1 MLLTLQECKM
11 GVVKKYFIYLVV
23 LYLSAETPFL
33 GISGAVIQVGSFGGR
48 PEANRMKASLKRPR
62 GATHQQNPE
71 VQFTTWSPSPGFHTS
86 HTM

>member
-1 MLLTLQECKM
+1 M
-11 GVVKKYFIYLVV
+11 GVVKKYLIYLVV
-23 LYLSAETPFL
+23 LYLSAESPFL
-33 GISGAVIQVGSFGGR
+33 GISGAVIQVGSFGAHER
-48 PEANRMKASLKRPR
+48 QTIRMKASLKRPR